1 MSDEA
6 DEPPTRPTSQM
17 CCLRL
22 AVARQIRAI
31 DLPAASRSVQQW
43 RSRQISGP
51 KRRPVGNYADERN
64 FFKIEL

>member
-1 MSDEA
+1 
-6 DEPPTRPTSQM
+6 
-17 CCLRL
+17 LRL